1 MNESSDS
8 AAILQGPG
16 TVWPNR
22 SDAAPSASPRL
33 VLTRRGRL
41 AALIA
46 TSVVMLALALTLGAS
61 TLGASTPAGDSPVPG
76 TETTTVTVA
85 PDQTLWNIAAEANPH
100 ADIRRTVDEI
110 MELNALPDAR
120 VDMGTKIKVP
130 VYTSGS

>member
-61 TLGASTPAGDSPVPG
+61 TPGGDSPVPG

-85 PDQTLWNIAAEANPH
+85 PEQTLWNIAAEANPH

-130 VYTSGS
+130 VYSSGS